1 MKMQM
6 PDMKMKR
13 KTKGLIAAAFTPFHE
28 DGSLHLE
35 MIPALVDKLVD
46 DGLTGIFVCGSNGEG
61 PNMTT
66 EERMQVASAFVRA
79 ADRRL
84 QIIVHVGHSSIR
96 ESRKL
101 AAHAQSVGAD
111 AFSSVAAFYFKPD
124 ALQTLVNAMAE
135 IASAAPELPFY
146 YYHIPTLTGVGM
158 DMLQFLKDAGPRIP
172 NLAGIKYT
180 AATIHEF
187 QSCLTYDDG
196 RYDVL
201 FGFDELLLPALS
213 IGTEGAIGST
223 YTFAAAEYLKTIRLY
238 EQRET
243 LQARDQH
250 AFMVEVIRI
259 FARYPSVPAQKA
271 IMKMLG
277 WDLGPCRLP
286 LNTLSQQQYA
296 RLQEELDA
304 ISFFDRVPSTA
315 GMAVQPT

>member
-1 MKMQM
+1 M
-6 PDMKMKR
+6 DMKR
-13 KTKGLIAAAFTPFHE
+13 KTIGLIAAAFTPFHE

-35 MIPALVDKLVD
+35 MIPALVDKLVE

-66 EERMQVASAFVRA
+66 EERMQVAAAFVRA
-79 ADRRL
+79 ANKRL

-101 AAHAQSVGAD
+101 AAHAQSIGAD

-124 ALQTLVNAMAE
+124 ALHTLIECMAE
-135 IASAAPELPFY
+135 IASAAPGLPFY

-158 DMLQFLKDAGPRIP
+158 DMMQFLQDAGRRIP

-187 QSCLTYDDG
+187 QSCLTLDGG

-213 IGTEGAIGST
+213 IGTRGAIGST
-223 YTFAAAEYLKTIRLY
+223 YTFAAAEYLKTIRLF
-238 EQRET
+238 EERET
-243 LQARDQH
+243 IQAREQH

-286 LNTLSQQQYA
+286 LTTLTTQQYD
-296 RLQEELDA
+296 RLYEELDA
-304 ISFFDRVPSTA
+304 ISFFHRVPAA
-315 GMAVQPT
+315 GMAVPQF